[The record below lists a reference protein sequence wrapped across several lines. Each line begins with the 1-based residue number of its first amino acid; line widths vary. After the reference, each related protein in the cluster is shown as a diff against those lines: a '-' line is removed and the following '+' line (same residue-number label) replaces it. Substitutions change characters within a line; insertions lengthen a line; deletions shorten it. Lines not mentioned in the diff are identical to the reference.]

1 MALPYGA
8 GHSRPK
14 REREG
19 PRQHLLYGGS
29 QPTARQVYHGHY
41 SYYN

>member
-8 GHSRPK
+8 GHNRHK
-14 REREG
+14 RQGEG
-19 PRQHLLYGGS
+19 PRQHLLHGW
-29 QPTARQVYHGHY
+29 PHPATRQVNHDHN